1 VSGSETEGRVVVGV
15 DGSVGSLLALDFAFD
30 EAKRRAIG
38 LLVVTAFELPDI
50 WSMTYGRPVSASVEE
65 VRDNVLQHTRHL
77 LAEALGEQMTAEGAP
92 AVEVMAQGGGAAHVL
107 VSAAAG
113 NPLIVVGSRGL
124 SGFRRMLLGSVSLQC
139 VQHAP
144 CPVTVVRW
152 AADHD
157 RSETPELAGVPAAI
171 L

>member
-1 VSGSETEGRVVVGV
+1 VSGSENEGRVVVGV
-15 DGSVGSLLALDFAFD
+15 DGSAGSLLALDFAFD

-38 LLVVTAFELPDI
+38 LLVVTAFELPNI
-50 WSMTYGRPVSASVEE
+50 WSMTHGRPVSASVQE
-65 VRDNVLQHTRHL
+65 VRDNVQQHTRHL
-77 LAEALGEQMTAEGAP
+77 LTEALGEQMTAHGAP
-92 AVEVMAQGGGAAHVL
+92 AVEVMAQGGSAAHVL

-113 NPLIVVGSRGL
+113 NPLLVVGNRGL
-124 SGFRRMLLGSVSLQC
+124 GSFRRILLGSVSLQC

-152 AADHD
+152 AADDD
-157 RSETPELAGVPAAI
+157 RSKTPELAGVPAAI